1 MRIAYFSDNFYPE
14 ISGISDSVITTGEE
28 LRKHGH
34 GVVYVSPW
42 YPQAAYTASRDPLRD
57 ALPIKRIPSL
67 PFPNSPTGQSRNAL
81 PLGASIRFLKRFKPD
96 ILHTQSPYGTGLE
109 AVIASKL
116 LGVPLIGT
124 NHTPLEEFL
133 HYLPG
138 GTLIEP
144 LALRYESWYYNRC
157 RFVSAPYQGLIDVM
171 RTRGFKRE
179 GRGQANPVPFS
190 ASPKSEEQKRVC
202 KVELSIPGPML
213 LSSGRLAP
221 EKNVDVVLRAFALVL
236 KKIPDATMVIT
247 GHGSAEENL
256 RKLAGDLHLGN
267 RVRFSGFVTPEK
279 LEQLYCTAEVY
290 VVMSTAETQS
300 LSLMQGFA
308 NGVPAVV
315 ARSHGLIDFCPP
327 ECGFQV
333 EPGDIVTLADKIQ
346 LLLTEPLHQGMGRAG
361 VEFVKK
367 FSPAHMADAWE
378 EIYNRVLR
386 ESRG

>member
-14 ISGISDSVITTGEE
+14 ISGISDSIITTGEE
-28 LRKHGH
+28 LRRRGH
-34 GVVYVSPW
+34 EVVYVGPW
-42 YPQAAYTASRDPLRD
+42 YPQSAYKASRDSARD
-57 ALPIKRIPSL
+57 KLPIKRLPSL
-67 PFPNSPTGQSRNAL
+67 PFPNSPTGQSRNVI
-81 PLGASIRFLKRFKPD
+81 PFGASIPFLRRFKPD

-109 AVIASKL
+109 ALIASKL
-116 LGVPLIGT
+116 LGVPLVGT

-138 GTLIEP
+138 GRIIRP
-144 LALRYESWYYNRC
+144 LALAYETWYYNRC
-157 RFVSAPYQGLIDVM
+157 RFVSAPYQGLIDAM

-190 ASPKSEEQKRVC
+190 ASQKSEEQKRAC

-236 KKIPDATMVIT
+236 KHIPNATMVIT
-247 GHGSAEENL
+247 GHGSAEASL
-256 RKLAGDLHLGN
+256 KKLAAELGLGN
-267 RVRFSGFVTPEK
+267 SVRFVGFVKPEK

-315 ARSHGLIDFCPP
+315 ARSRGLIDFCPP
-327 ECGFQV
+327 GCGFQV
-333 EPGDIVTLADKIQ
+333 EPGDIKTLAQKIE

-361 VEFVKK
+361 IEFVQKFTPAKIAGEWEKIYEQYKK
-367 FSPAHMADAWE
+367 
-378 EIYNRVLR
+378 
-386 ESRG
+386 